1 MAEPEGV
8 MLRWKPRKPKTRRE
22 LARIGEEQAARYL
35 ASRGYR
41 IRERNFRIGRGP
53 EIDLIAEKGGV
64 LSFVEVKAGTSSEF
78 AAPREKVT
86 RWKQRQIARAAGAY
100 VGTRERRE
108 RVTRFDVVEVMLTP
122 EGRVENVV
130 LIEGA
135 FGTV

>member
-1 MAEPEGV
+1 
-8 MLRWKPRKPKTRRE
+8 MLGRGRKRAKTRRE

-53 EIDLIAEKGGV
+53 EIDIIAEKGGV
-64 LSFVEVKAGTSSEF
+64 LSFVEVKAGTSREF

-86 RWKQRQIARAAGAY
+86 RWKQRQIARAAGVY
-100 VGTRERRE
+100 MGTRERRE